1 MWYTRSIHWCIHRC
15 TDPQRS
21 DHFVTLQVLNQE
33 NAELRA
39 HLDMLKIRQL
49 FKSECPAQWKG
60 CCCSA
65 YICCFDHLYDRF
77 TTCMVVSY
85 WLIQFFQLLD
95 QSTARDVVERNPFYL
110 QHKGSNRAAA
120 QRSHPAV
127 VLTRRV
133 EEHQPEHSPMAQLTR
148 RAEHYFVPG
157 LQMHWGRRH
166 VCKSPLE
173 TMTCKIRITFP
184 CLTMDSFSLSCCKDT
199 RKTWIQ
205 FHDTSKMLHPREKS
219 RQRTLKAVV
228 MSCTHFSVCALK
240 SNLALAGLI

>member
-1 MWYTRSIHWCIHRC
+1 MLSFFSSNVKIRVSPRSCRGPSRPSLHNSVSQKERVLLWDSCKALQQGMWYTRSIHWCIHRC

-148 RAEHYFVPG
+148 RAEH
-157 LQMHWGRRH
+157 
-166 VCKSPLE
+166 
-173 TMTCKIRITFP
+173 
-184 CLTMDSFSLSCCKDT
+184 
-199 RKTWIQ
+199 
-205 FHDTSKMLHPREKS
+205 
-219 RQRTLKAVV
+219 
-228 MSCTHFSVCALK
+228 
-240 SNLALAGLI
+240 